1 MAPEVVFPGSAPQ
14 SDYTV
19 EEAVEDFLARD
30 WSPHTLRSFVSD
42 LGRFVRIFG
51 SRPVDSVSAVE
62 LQDYLEGL
70 TNRQGEPVAA
80 ETYNR
85 HYGTLNNF
93 FGWLVRQEELA
104 HSPMVKVDRKR
115 IGERLPRPL
124 TPAQIEPFFRRI
136 DALRDR
142 ALFSLLYGSGV
153 RISEALSLNIEDLDL
168 AEGTFR
174 VIGKG
179 DRERVG
185 YLAAETVDRIRRYLR
200 QRKRPR
206 RGPLFA
212 SRQGRLSYAMASR
225 LFRKYAEGLEE
236 NGRPLTIHQLRHT
249 FGSERA
255 GKMDALLLRDLM
267 GHQSLKTTLQY
278 AQVNPEAAREAFR
291 AFDRQRG

>member
-1 MAPEVVFPGSAPQ
+1 
-14 SDYTV
+14 
-19 EEAVEDFLARD
+19 
-30 WSPHTLRSFVSD
+30 
-42 LGRFVRIFG
+42 
-51 SRPVDSVSAVE
+51 VDSVSAVE
-62 LQDYLEGL
+62 LQDYLDGL
-70 TNRQGEPVAA
+70 TNRQGKPVAA

-93 FGWLVRQEELA
+93 FGWLERQEELA
-104 HSPMVKVDRKR
+104 HSPMAKVDRKR
-115 IGERLPRPL
+115 IGERLPRPM
-124 TPAQIEPFFRRI
+124 TPAQVEQFFRRI

-168 AEGTFR
+168 TEGTFR

-200 QRKRPR
+200 QRQRPR
-206 RGPLFA
+206 RGPLFV
-212 SRQGRLSYAMASR
+212 SRQGRLSYAMANR
-225 LFRKYAEGLEE
+225 LFRTYAEGLEE

-255 GKMDALLLRDLM
+255 GQMDALLLRDLM

-278 AQVNPEAAREAFR
+278 TQVNPEAAREAFR
-291 AFDRQRG
+291 TFERRRGKH